1 MDAKTEARFWAKVRL
16 GSPGECWEWTA
27 SRNATGYGQFC
38 FGGTK
43 RRAHR
48 VAYALTHGEIPAG
61 MCALHRCDNPPCVN
75 PAHLFLG
82 TQEDNN
88 ADRDEKGRQRSP
100 CGDRHWTRTHPELM
114 NPAIGD
120 RNGSRTH
127 PELVP
132 RGSHHWTR
140 MHPERV
146 ARGEHVASAK
156 LIERVV
162 LEILALKGTGIF
174 QRVVAERFGI
184 SQMLVSLIWRGKR
197 WAHITESGDTK

>member
-1 MDAKTEARFWAKVRL
+1 
-16 GSPGECWEWTA
+16 
-27 SRNATGYGQFC
+27 
-38 FGGTK
+38 
-43 RRAHR
+43 
-48 VAYALTHGEIPAG
+48 
-61 MCALHRCDNPPCVN
+61 
-75 PAHLFLG
+75 
-82 TQEDNN
+82 
-88 ADRDEKGRQRSP
+88 
-100 CGDRHWTRTHPELM
+100 
-114 NPAIGD
+114 
-120 RNGSRTH
+120 
-127 PELVP
+127 
-132 RGSHHWTR
+132 